1 MMRKYEI
8 NQCNLFN
15 EEEGGYDWS
24 GMPEFYPPTRDTTLR
39 NSYDVSDFQKM
50 GKEPTSIFPSYPI
63 YIISKGR
70 WDITKTADSLDKLG
84 INYKVVIEPCEVSQY
99 SSRFKRVQLLVL
111 PFENLGLGSIP
122 ARNWVLD
129 HAKARSPKGRHWILD
144 DNISGFG
151 YQKYGRR
158 VNSPN
163 NGNFFRYCES
173 YVDRFSNVTMAG
185 IRYRFHHNYVKAPL
199 LNNTRIYSC
208 ILLAND
214 LKHRWRGKYNEDTD
228 LSLRILKGGDCTTLF
243 TFCYC
248 NKASTQT
255 MKGGNTDTLYAE
267 TNNRM
272 EFAQSLADQHP
283 DVVTVTKRFGRWHH
297 SVNYTPFRGNTLRL
311 KRDKEHEG

>member
-1 MMRKYEI
+1 MKQEKLLDDM
-8 NQCNLFN
+8 
-15 EEEGGYDWS
+15 EGICDWS
-24 GMPEFYPPTRDTTLR
+24 GMPKFYPPTRDTELR
-39 NSYDVSDFQKM
+39 NSYDVSDFQEM
-50 GKEPTSIFPSYPI
+50 GKEPTSLFPSYPI

-70 WDITKTADSLDKLG
+70 WEKTKTADSLDKLG
-84 INYKVVIEPCEVSQY
+84 IDYKVVIEPCEFTKY
-99 SSRFKRVQLLVL
+99 ASRFKETQLLLL
-111 PFENLGLGSIP
+111 PFDNLGFGSVP

-129 HAKARSPKGRHWILD
+129 HAKTASPHGRHWILD

-158 VNSPN
+158 INSPR
-163 NGNFFRYCES
+163 NGNFFGYCES
-173 YVDRFSNVTMAG
+173 YVDRFDNITMAG

-214 LKHRWRGKYNEDTD
+214 SKHRWRGKYNEDTD

-243 TFCYC
+243 TWCYC

-255 MKGGNTDTLYAE
+255 MKGGNTDLLYAE
-267 TNNRM
+267 TDNRL

-283 DVVTVTKRFGRWHH
+283 DVVNVTRKFGRWHH
-297 SVNYTPFRGNTLRL
+297 NVNYKPFKGNALTQRIPTNA
-311 KRDKEHEG
+311 